1 MVLSVRD
8 WRMTE
13 ATLERPGRSAIRRQ
27 RTRANLLRAAYFLM
41 SKKGVDATAIQEITD
56 RADVGFGTF
65 YNYFTSKDDLAT
77 HVLDCVINNIGL
89 RNDLITAKMN
99 LTDPVEIV
107 ATSVRCVARELMTNA
122 VWYWWVQRPDL
133 LVARMRAGFR
143 PFGMRDMKRAV
154 AAGAYDIAEGD
165 LETAWSYLI
174 WLLAGGIK
182 DIVDGHRPA
191 RSERLMAEAVM
202 RVMGVPLEI
211 AARASKAKLS
221 PYPDLDIDFDF
232 VVGDDAVRAAPSESG
247 TQRPRVSRQASS

>member
-1 MVLSVRD
+1 
-8 WRMTE
+8 MTE
-13 ATLERPGRSAIRRQ
+13 TTLEKPRRSAARRQ

-77 HVLDCVINNIGL
+77 QVLDCVINNIGQ
-89 RNDLITAKMN
+89 RNDLVTTKMR

-107 ATSVRCVARELMTNA
+107 ATSLRCVAREMMTNV

-133 LVARMRAGFR
+133 IVARLRAGFR
-143 PFGMRDMKRAV
+143 PFGMRDMKHAI
-154 AAGAYDIAEGD
+154 ASGAYDIAEGD

-182 DIVDGHRPA
+182 DIVDGY
-191 RSERLMAEAVM
+191 RSKGDEGLIADAVL

-211 AARASKAKLS
+211 AARASRARLP
-221 PYPDLDIDFDF
+221 PYPDLEIDFDF
-232 VVGDDAVRAAPSESG
+232 VLDSKLGPATGQA
-247 TQRPRVSRQASS
+247 TLSRRASS